1 MIGRAL
7 QGHNLAQWRVIIQ
20 HNVRLRPIKEER
32 LKWAPAFVHHSFA
45 SSQKELKEMAPYW
58 EKIY

>member
-1 MIGRAL
+1 MIARAL

-45 SSQKELKEMAPYW
+45 SSQKELQEMVPH
-58 EKIY
+58 